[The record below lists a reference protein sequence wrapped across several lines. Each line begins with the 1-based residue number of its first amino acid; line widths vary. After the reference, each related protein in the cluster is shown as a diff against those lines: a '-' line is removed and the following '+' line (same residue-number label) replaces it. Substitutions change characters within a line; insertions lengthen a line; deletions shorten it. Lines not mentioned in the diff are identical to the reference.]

1 MFLFI
6 TFNINQ
12 YSTGIFSLI
21 FASNMQN
28 NGAPNQKG
36 H

>member
-12 YSTGIFSLI
+12 HSTGIFSLI
-21 FASNMQN
+21 FAANIQN
-28 NGAPNQKG
+28 NEAANQKG